1 MDYIHVNDM
10 EFWGYHGVFAEETK
24 LGQRFRV
31 TFHWLLIYKKPVKQ
45 TILEKT
51 VNYAEAF
58 FICQKI
64 VEGEPVKLSGD
75 CGRANRNRNIDDS
88 LKELVKGCKVMLI
101 KPDPPI
107 PGHYRSVAVEITRG
121 TYV

>member
-1 MDYIHVNDM
+1 MDYIHVNEM

-31 TFHWLLIYKKPVKQ
+31 TLSLAVDLQEAGQ
-45 TILEKT
+45 TDDLEKT
-51 VNYAEAF
+51 VNYGEAF
-58 FICQKI
+58 VVCQKV
-64 VEGEPVKLSGD
+64 VEGEPAKLVETVAERIATGILSKFTG
-75 CGRANRNRNIDDS
+75 
-88 LKELVKGCKVMLI
+88 LVKGCKVIVI

-121 TYV
+121 EFL